1 LTKVL
6 ITPRSFGKGSHAA
19 YDLLDEAGLTI
30 VPNPFGRILTEDEM
44 LQAVKEVDALI
55 VGVDPVTAR
64 VLDEACRLRVISK
77 YGVGLDN
84 IDLDYAEA
92 KGIPV
97 TITQGANTEAVA
109 DYTFALMLAAAR
121 KVIPIDSGCRR
132 LDWGKTMSL
141 GVYGKTLGILG
152 TGAVGK
158 AVIKRARGFG
168 MRILGYDLLPDY
180 DFANLM
186 EVKYADADQIFR
198 EADFISIHLPA
209 TEETRGLIGREQFRM
224 MKGTAVVINTARG
237 GIIDEIA
244 LFEALSDN
252 RIWGAGLDV
261 FNQEPPEGSP
271 LLSLDNLVIGSH
283 CAASTFDAVD
293 NMSLLAARNVAEVL
307 KSGLR

>member
-1 LTKVL
+1 MTKVL